1 MSNSVPRQRLPNRRS
16 HWLYRFESGGQFYTG
31 GIGRFDD
38 GRIAEIFINGPK
50 VGSAAEANA
59 QDAAIVTSL
68 ALQYGCP
75 LETIRHALARSGG
88 GAGPLAMLL
97 DEVERQSET
106 RAHERDDHG
115 RTEDS
120 CALRQA
126 GVHQP
131 EGGGRHC
138 RQV

>member
-1 MSNSVPRQRLPNRRS
+1 MFLGLEGEGSITAPAVACDSPHGRPDRRWGQKRLPNRRS

-97 DEVERQSET
+97 DEVERQSEDA
-106 RAHERDDHG
+106 R
-115 RTEDS
+115 
-120 CALRQA
+120 
-126 GVHQP
+126 P
-131 EGGGRHC
+131 
-138 RQV
+138 